1 MKIPA
6 ASQAGL
12 CMQQHLSCT
21 GWLWP
26 NRFYQ
31 SSSGAD
37 LETAE
42 AAHRLVSER
51 SEGWIIVVQVEM
63 VTDALL
69 PLVKMSPF
77 GKRVFACPGR
87 SGWESNSGTQTP
99 SGNDSTKAKSGG
111 LPVQPNCQQQRN
123 DGRGGSCGS
132 GFGVSSAVPGSREP
146 SLAFWES
153 R

>member
-1 MKIPA
+1 
-6 ASQAGL
+6 
-12 CMQQHLSCT
+12 MQQHLSCT

-31 SSSGAD
+31 SSSRAD

-77 GKRVFACPGR
+77 GKGC
-87 SGWESNSGTQTP
+87 
-99 SGNDSTKAKSGG
+99 
-111 LPVQPNCQQQRN
+111 LPVQ
-123 DGRGGSCGS
+123 GALGGKAILAPRHPPGMTAPKQSQEASQSSPIASSKEMMGEVEVVGQVS
-132 GFGVSSAVPGSREP
+132 G
-146 SLAFWES
+146 
-153 R
+153 